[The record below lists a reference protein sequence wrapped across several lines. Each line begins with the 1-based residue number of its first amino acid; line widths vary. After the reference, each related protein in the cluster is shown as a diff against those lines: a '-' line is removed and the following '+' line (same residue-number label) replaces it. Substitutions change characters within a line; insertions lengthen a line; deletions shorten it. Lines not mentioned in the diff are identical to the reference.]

1 MSALEATPNC
11 SVKSVIITFKSTTV
25 FPSFPNKASFV
36 SKQGFFALQTRLLY
50 DANKASFE
58 THHAT
63 PEKRASLLLPP
74 PYYILAAAQP
84 FFNPP
89 PAYRKAGDS
98 MTQNR
103 ESRPVCRQQAPQA
116 CETAIRHQSITSVK
130 IHCVRT
136 QFI

>member
-25 FPSFPNKASFV
+25 FPYFPNKASFV

-58 THHAT
+58 THFVT
-63 PEKRASLLLPP
+63 FEKQPRLSLPP
-74 PYYILAAAQP
+74 PYYIIDTEPPFPKVQP
-84 FFNPP
+84 TGKRP
-89 PAYRKAGDS
+89 GDS

-103 ESRPVCRQQAPQA
+103 ESRPVRRQQAPQA
-116 CETAIRHQSITSVK
+116 CETTTHHQSIISVE
-130 IHCVRT
+130 IHCART